1 MTDKKLGFEGIDRSS
16 RAKDSRGKEQRR
28 KALGTPHPC

>member
-28 KALGTPHPC
+28 KPCQPDR